1 MNSNGKL
8 IVFSAPSGAGKTT
21 IVHRLLAEFPQLEFS
36 VSATSR
42 AKRPGEENGKD
53 YYFLSVEEFKR
64 YCAEEK
70 FLEWEEVYANQ
81 FYGTLMREVER
92 IWQAGGHVVFDVD
105 VQGGLNIKKKFPE
118 RTLAVFIQ
126 PPSVEE
132 LKKRLLKRGT
142 ETEESLLK
150 RVGKA
155 EAEMKFASGFDK
167 IIINEDLEKAVA
179 ETRAVVRDFID
190 KPLN

>member
-1 MNSNGKL
+1 
-8 IVFSAPSGAGKTT
+8 
-21 IVHRLLAEFPQLEFS
+21 
-36 VSATSR
+36 
-42 AKRPGEENGKD
+42 
-53 YYFLSVEEFKR
+53 
-64 YCAEEK
+64 
-70 FLEWEEVYANQ
+70 
-81 FYGTLMREVER
+81 MREVER